1 MKKRFEVIDLYPR
14 GFCKGVFNAIELA
27 KKTRL
32 ECPNEKISILGE
44 LVHNS
49 EVSSVLESLNIVTI
63 KTNSK
68 KRIDLLD
75 EIDEGIIIFSAHGI
89 SPLVEAKAK
98 AKGLK
103 IINASCE
110 DVLVTQEL
118 IKSYVKEAYDILYI
132 GQKNHPE
139 AEAILE
145 INTKHVFLVEVDKI
159 IPRLKSDKIFVTN
172 QTTMSIFDIRNTL
185 AQIKSIYPNAIFSDE
200 TCSATRLRQEAILK
214 CPSRVDGIIIIG
226 DKNSNNTKM
235 LGKIAFNRSIQ
246 TILQIQ
252 KLSELDESY
261 LDLCH
266 VLAITA
272 GASTPKFIIDEVVNY
287 VKAYAED
294 RKVDKKDFL
303 INPSI

>member
-1 MKKRFEVIDLYPR
+1 MKNRFKVIDLYPR

-27 KKTRL
+27 KEARL
-32 ECPNEKISILGE
+32 AFPHEKISILGE

-49 EVSSVLESLNIVTI
+49 EVSSVLKSLNIVTI
-63 KTNSK
+63 KTNDK

-89 SPLVEAKAK
+89 SPLVEAKAH

-110 DVLVTQEL
+110 DVLVTQDL
-118 IKSYVKEAYDILYI
+118 IKSYLHQGYNILYI
-132 GQKNHPE
+132 GQKKHPE

-145 INTKHVFLVEVDKI
+145 LDSDRVQLVETDKP
-159 IPRLKSDKIFVTN
+159 IPSLESDKIFVTN
-172 QTTMSIFDIRNTL
+172 QTTMSIFDIHNTL
-185 AQIKSIYPNAIFSDE
+185 NLIKSIYPNAVFSDE

-214 CPSRVDGIIIIG
+214 CSDRIDGIIIIG

-235 LGKIAFNRSIQ
+235 LSKIAANRSIK

-252 KLSELDESY
+252 KLSELDETC
-261 LDLCH
+261 LDHCNEI
-266 VLAITA
+266 AITA

-294 RKVDKKDFL
+294 PSVNKKDFL
-303 INPSI
+303 IKPFI